1 MKKEKLHDAL
11 NLLDDDL
18 IEQVDELR
26 RKSKKKERKE
36 NRRFWLKTG
45 IQAACLCVV
54 VLGILSLGKFAGSP
68 GALDDSDGSGN
79 EQSAEQAENAGSQDV
94 GVTIPK
100 TKMEVKEYLMAEVDM
115 IAFFIYQGR
124 SYVQYEWIDD
134 GESLVGEYLGT
145 ATGTIDEWTKED
157 DYVELSGSIGGDF
170 YSVNGYDTAFM
181 LCMKMENGNI
191 STYIND
197 NGITLTKGSELFEQR
212 LQLAG
217 NYETVLYQT
226 RENWFYDL
234 GEKNE
239 IKDEQLAVTERFV
252 EALNDAIFVEGTEIS
267 VDEDEIYHMFF
278 EMKNG
283 MTVHLRLYKGGY
295 VRFQGIWGA
304 VAKMDENIFNEMIDA
319 MKLF

>member
-11 NLLDDDL
+11 NLLDDDM

-26 RKSKKKERKE
+26 IKSKKKERKE

-54 VLGILSLGKFAGSP
+54 VLGILSLGKFADST
-68 GALDDSDGSGN
+68 DDKSSDGN
-79 EQSAEQAENAGSQDV
+79 NDEISAEQVENAGSQGV

-100 TKMEVKEYLMAEVDM
+100 LKVEGTENVFAEVDM

-197 NGITLTKGSELFEQR
+197 NGITLTKGSELFDKR

-226 RENWFYDL
+226 RENWYYDL

-239 IKDEQLAVTERFV
+239 IKDEQLAVTERFIQ
-252 EALNDAIFVEGTEIS
+252 ALNDAIFVEGTELS
-267 VDEDEIYHMFF
+267 VEEDEIYHMFF

-295 VRFQGIWGA
+295 VRFQGVWGA
-304 VAKMDENIFNEMIDA
+304 AAKMDENIFNEMIDV
-319 MKLF
+319 MK